1 MKFELFQNIFVDSA
15 QEVHSILQFVLGT
28 IRFKNHEVGLSATSM
43 LVTDMAGSV
52 TNISN
57 LSTKKERT
65 THALYNVNK
74 KLEGYFKSKCF

>member
-57 LSTKKERT
+57 LSTKNGRNM
-65 THALYNVNK
+65 HYIMSAN
-74 KLEGYFKSKCF
+74 